1 MTILIA
7 DDDRVLAGVLTARL
21 KKDGYKVVVAFDA
34 MQAIMAA
41 LRNPPAA
48 VLLDVNMPGG
58 TGLQVLRQLRSSTK
72 TSQVPII
79 VISGSL
85 EPETEKTVRELGAD
99 DYVRKPPDYDL
110 LVGKINQLLKQGGDG
125 SQAGGLAPA

>member
-7 DDDRVLAGVLTARL
+7 DDDRVWASILTARL

-34 MQAIMAA
+34 MGAIVAA

-58 TGLQVLRQLRSSTK
+58 TGLQVLRQLRNSIK

-79 VISGSL
+79 VVSGSL

-99 DYVRKPPDYDL
+99 EFMRKPPDYD
-110 LVGKINQLLKQGGDG
+110 QLLNKIRQLLRPAGDG
-125 SQAGGLAPA
+125 IRPAR

>member
-7 DDDRVLAGVLTARL
+7 DDDRVLTGVLSARL
-21 KKDGYKVVVAFDA
+21 KKEGHRVVVAFDA

-41 LRNPPAA
+41 LRNPPSA

-58 TGLQVLRQLRSSTK
+58 TGLQVLRQLRNNTK

-85 EPETEKTVRELGAD
+85 EPETEKQVRELGAD
-99 DYVRKPPDYDL
+99 DYVRKPPDYEQL
-110 LVGKINQLLKQGGDG
+110 LARINQLVKQPDDG
-125 SQAGGLAPA
+125 ARPLA

>member
-7 DDDRVLAGVLTARL
+7 DDDRVLTGLLTARL
-21 KKDGYKVVVAFDA
+21 KKDGFKVIVAFDA

-41 LRNPPAA
+41 LRSPPAA

-58 TGLQVLRQLRSSTK
+58 TGLQVLRQLRNSIK

-79 VISGSL
+79 VISSSL
-85 EPETEKTVRELGAD
+85 EPETEKKVRELGAD
-99 DYVRKPPDYDL
+99 DYVPKPPDYE
-110 LVGKINQLLKQGGDG
+110 QLLAKIKQLVRQPGDG
-125 SQAGGLAPA
+125 AKPVA

>member
-7 DDDRVLAGVLTARL
+7 DDDRVLAGVLSARL
-21 KKDGYKVVVAFDA
+21 KKEGHRVVVAFDA
-34 MQAIMAA
+34 MGAIVTA
-41 LRNPPAA
+41 LRNPPAI

-58 TGLQVLRQLRSSTK
+58 TGLQVLRQLRNSIK

-99 DYVRKPPDYDL
+99 DFLSKPPDYDQL
-110 LVGKINQLLKQGGDG
+110 IAKINQLVKQPGDG
-125 SQAGGLAPA
+125 AKPVA